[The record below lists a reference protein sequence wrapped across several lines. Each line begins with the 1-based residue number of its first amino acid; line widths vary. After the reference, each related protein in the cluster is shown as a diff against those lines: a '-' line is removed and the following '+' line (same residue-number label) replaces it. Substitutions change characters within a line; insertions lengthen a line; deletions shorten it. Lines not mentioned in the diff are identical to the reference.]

1 MTTIMEESPLQTE
14 LLYFDAHRKE
24 WTEHHQG
31 KFVLIKSQDMAGV
44 FDSWE
49 NACAEGVRMWGN
61 VAFLVK
67 QILPKD
73 PVESAPALT
82 YGLINAHFE

>member
-1 MTTIMEESPLQTE
+1 MTTAMEEFPLQTE
-14 LLYFDAHRKE
+14 LRHFDAHRKE

-31 KFVLIKSQDMAGV
+31 KFALIKGEDMAGV
-44 FDSWE
+44 FDSWD
-49 NACAEGVRMWGN
+49 NAYEAGVSTWGN

-67 QILPKD
+67 QILPED